1 MKDKENTAVKK
12 NNITKIYEA
21 LLNRV
26 EKICNK
32 DEIVKIINEFNKRFK
47 TKIEIKNAIKYLS
60 RHGYIKRIFLSF
72 YYINSIDEKKRK
84 YCKFEDKDILF
95 SVLNKLGVKWY
106 LGLSSALYESG
117 NIWQIPIVINII
129 NNKFSGKRK
138 IFGLYIRF
146 FKIKNKL
153 IFALRLKKTKNNTN
167 YYYSIPAKTYL
178 DMVYFRINDKLIK
191 DNDIKKYIKKFPK
204 WIEKKL
210 I

>member
-1 MKDKENTAVKK
+1 MIK

-138 IFGLYIRF
+138 ILGFYIRF

>member
-1 MKDKENTAVKK
+1 MPRKK
-12 NNITKIYEA
+12 GSNDSRPTVSSD
-21 LLNRV
+21 LFQPSTS
-26 EKICNK
+26 
-32 DEIVKIINEFNKRFK
+32 FN
-47 TKIEIKNAIKYLS
+47 A
-60 RHGYIKRIFLSF
+60 
-72 YYINSIDEKKRK
+72 KKV
-84 YCKFEDKDILF
+84 EDKDILF

-138 IFGLYIRF
+138 ILGFYIRF

>member
-1 MKDKENTAVKK
+1 MAKE

-117 NIWQIPIVINII
+117 KIWQIPIVINII

-138 IFGLYIRF
+138 ILGFYIRF

-204 WIEKKL
+204 WIERKL

>member
-1 MKDKENTAVKK
+1 MAKE

-138 IFGLYIRF
+138 ILGFYIRF